1 MAIFAISDLHLSF
14 GTDKP
19 MDVFGENWENHTVKL
34 KDNWVR
40 VIGEEDWVLVPG
52 DISWAISLEESIPDF
67 TWLNSLPGKKI
78 LSKGNH
84 DYWWSTYKKF
94 EDFKTVHG
102 FHTLTMLYNNAYS
115 WGGYAIC
122 GTRGWKSPD
131 EPDFSEED
139 EKIYKREQERL
150 KLSLKEGVKLG
161 GSLIAQL
168 HYPPFDARHR
178 LNAFGDILVEYGVK
192 ACIYGHIHGKV
203 PRQALY
209 EEVEGIAFR
218 LVACNQIAFDPVKL
232 VD

>member
-19 MDVFGENWENHTVKL
+19 MDIFGGNWENHTDKL
-34 KDNWVR
+34 KENWIR
-40 VIGEEDWVLVPG
+40 VIGEEDWVLIPG

-67 TWLNSLPGKKI
+67 TWLNSLPGKKF

-84 DYWWSTYKKF
+84 DYWWSTSKKF
-94 EDFKTVHG
+94 EDFKAVHG
-102 FHTLTMLYNNAYS
+102 FHTLNMLYNNAYS
-115 WGGYAIC
+115 CNGYTIC

-150 KLSLKEGVKLG
+150 KLSLKEGMKQG
-161 GSLIAQL
+161 GTLIAQL
-168 HYPPFDARHR
+168 HYPPFDVRHR

-192 ACIYGHIHGKV
+192 LCVYGHIHGKV
-203 PRQALY
+203 SRQALY
-209 EEVEGIAFR
+209 EEVEGVAFR
-218 LVACNQIAFDPVKL
+218 LVACNQIAFDPIRL
-232 VD
+232 IN